1 MNTGQWSGTHVALF
15 PIVDC
20 TLTTP
25 SYHYQHPLRGG
36 LQYALTLS
44 TIVSMMPPS
53 CGGVQWLSSN
63 LLIVCGCFFC
73 SSPQFIFSP
82 SVCPCRDQGSGQ
94 SRLGH
99 LCERSAVGH
108 HVNTTQCT
116 LGFCIFAGEEEN
128 LEKRLIPTFFWT
140 KIFMILAYL
149 LFALHNISSQ
159 LLLGC
164 LIYLSVFLNVH
175 SAVQLVNMSPRGNVC
190 FTGLVVMMRH
200 SLLLTAA
207 THKHIFNYVWR
218 SHGLLLWSPSLQA
231 TAKEEFFIRSQ
242 YLFNGAIIY
251 YYFLQFIVCQQH
263 NLVII
268 CSYRNLQ
275 DIKCPQMKHLV
286 CLFIKS

>member
-82 SVCPCRDQGSGQ
+82 SVCPCRDQEQGSGQ

-175 SAVQLVNMSPRGNVC
+175 SAVQLVNMSTQRKC
-190 FTGLVVMMRH
+190 LLYRTGCNDEAF
-200 SLLLTAA
+200 TAA
-207 THKHIFNYVWR
+207 GCCHTQTYFQLCV
-218 SHGLLLWSPSLQA
+218 
-231 TAKEEFFIRSQ
+231 EESW
-242 YLFNGAIIY
+242 
-251 YYFLQFIVCQQH
+251 IV
-263 NLVII
+263 VVE
-268 CSYRNLQ
+268 
-275 DIKCPQMKHLV
+275 PQSTGY
-286 CLFIKS
+286 C